1 MSFSS
6 AMMVFLAKLGLE
18 RIAELSSNGL
28 QLAFHTDE
36 IITAEDEAHISSC
49 KLLRTRPPPL
59 K

>member
-1 MSFSS
+1 
-6 AMMVFLAKLGLE
+6 MVFLAKLGLE